1 MATATR
7 DYAPILY
14 GEAEWASEIERMRVK
29 KTPSFFHMTAPLP
42 KQGRTN
48 QMLGATDHMHIVL
61 KTYASGGENEIHA
74 HPGEDH
80 LFVVLQ
86 GRAIFHGPRG
96 EEREVV
102 KHDCVLLPAGAL
114 YSFVATGEEH
124 LVMLRIG
131 AATDPENIDRLSR
144 IDADGL
150 PFGGHDE
157 RNKEVELILESGR
170 FFE

>member
-1 MATATR
+1 MATAVK
-7 DYAPILY
+7 DYAPLLE
-14 GEAEWASEIERMRVK
+14 GEQEWADAIERMRVK

-80 LFVVLQ
+80 VFVVLH
-86 GRAIFHGPRG
+86 GKAEFHGPRG
-96 EEREVV
+96 ERREVG
-102 KHDCVLLPAGAL
+102 KHDCVLLPAGSL
-114 YSFVATGEEH
+114 YSFVATGDEH

-131 AATDPENIDRLSR
+131 AATDPENVDRLSR
-144 IDADGL
+144 IDADGK
-150 PFGGHDE
+150 PFGGHDV
-157 RNKEVELILESGR
+157 RNKEVELILEDGR
-170 FFE
+170 YFE

>member
-7 DYAPILY
+7 DYAPLLKN
-14 GEAEWASEIERMRVK
+14 EQEWASEIERMRVK

-86 GRAIFHGPRG
+86 GRARFRGPNG
-96 EEREVV
+96 EQRVV
-102 KHDCVLLPAGAL
+102 EKHDCALVPAMAL
-114 YSFVATGEEH
+114 YSFIAEGDEH

-131 AATDPENIDRLSR
+131 AATDPVNVDRLSR

-157 RNKEVELILESGR
+157 RNKEVPVILESGR
-170 FFE
+170 FFD